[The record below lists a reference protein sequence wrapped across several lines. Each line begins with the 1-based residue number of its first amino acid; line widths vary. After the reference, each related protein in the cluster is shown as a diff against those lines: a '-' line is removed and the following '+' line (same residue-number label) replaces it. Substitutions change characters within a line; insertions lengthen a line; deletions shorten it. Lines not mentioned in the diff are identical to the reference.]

1 MVRENEELMIKRAN
15 KLAQDYRRKH
25 GEDFEKLVDIKLT
38 NHNLFTH

>member
-25 GEDFEKLVDIKLT
+25 GKKFNLLYARIQLT
-38 NHNLFTH
+38 